1 MDCNSGPADLTLL
14 RCCAHLQT
22 LMTVYSQEAWG
33 IPQESAALF
42 EAASAFYGSLGS
54 KGVAVD
60 TLLCVTLN
68 ACSSAV
74 ILKTSQA
81 TKGIYRL
88 FREKVLEATSR
99 IVQNMTVQCVCVIL
113 YLNCWLHFNLPLV
126 LSFSMLSSSAIPL
139 FPKIPIPVLPNPY
152 VHYLSSCFRSVFYF
166 PIPLSFLF
174 SHMK

>member
-1 MDCNSGPADLTLL
+1 MLCPSSNSYDCLLTGGLGNSIGVSSTLWSSL
-14 RCCAHLQT
+14 CFLWFLGQQRGCCGHPP
-22 LMTVYSQEAWG
+22 MR
-33 IPQESAALF
+33 
-42 EAASAFYGSLGS
+42 
-54 KGVAVD
+54 
-60 TLLCVTLN
+60 
-68 ACSSAV
+68 SSAV